1 MKHKKIKFLAACFV
15 VTLALSAASVNIFA
29 AEMNWTFDSET
40 KTVSVKGY
48 GMINDASELT
58 KYLKDAKR
66 ITVLPGVTK
75 TDKNVFTNLGSV
87 EEVDLPDGFLEIGN
101 NSFNLSRNLKKITLP
116 DSLVSIGSEAFMGCT
131 SLENPTIP
139 KNVTEIGVNAFADCT
154 AITRLDVSDENESY
168 TSVDGVIFTK
178 DKKELVM
185 YPAGRQNEE
194 YKIPN
199 GTEIIRE
206 KAFSYNPNLTRV
218 DIPKSVTEI
227 GSYAFYFCDA
237 LQNAEFS
244 AESGARSIGDYAFY
258 GCKIRSIYLPYGIE
272 TVGKSAFKNCDTLTY
287 IDFPGTVRAIGADAL
302 YGVSRQIKTGGF
314 GKAAFEFAS
323 DAGLSFSETVRV
335 KINGREISF
344 DVPAAVRDGCTM
356 VPMRKIFE
364 ELGASVS
371 WNDETQTATGEKDG
385 IVCTFTIGD
394 SVLYKNGEAKELLA
408 PAVLENDRTLVHVRA
423 IAEAFGAEVG
433 WDGETGLVTIEN

>member
-75 TDKNVFTNLGSV
+75 TDKNVFTNLGRV
-87 EEVDLPDGFLEIGN
+87 EEVDLPDGFLEIGD

-178 DKKELVM
+178 DKKNLLCTLRG
-185 YPAGRQNEE
+185 GRMKN
-194 YKIPN
+194 IRFP
-199 GTEIIRE
+199 TEPRLYVKRRFRITRT
-206 KAFSYNPNLTRV
+206 SHGLTSLSRS
-218 DIPKSVTEI
+218 PKSEAMLSISVTH
-227 GSYAFYFCDA
+227 
-237 LQNAEFS
+237 
-244 AESGARSIGDYAFY
+244 
-258 GCKIRSIYLPYGIE
+258 CK
-272 TVGKSAFKNCDTLTY
+272 T
-287 IDFPGTVRAIGADAL
+287 
-302 YGVSRQIKTGGF
+302 
-314 GKAAFEFAS
+314 
-323 DAGLSFSETVRV
+323 LSFPRRAEQEASATMLSMVVKSEV
-335 KINGREISF
+335 F
-344 DVPAAVRDGCTM
+344 
-356 VPMRKIFE
+356 IF
-364 ELGASVS
+364 LMG
-371 WNDETQTATGEKDG
+371 
-385 IVCTFTIGD
+385 
-394 SVLYKNGEAKELLA
+394 
-408 PAVLENDRTLVHVRA
+408 
-423 IAEAFGAEVG
+423 
-433 WDGETGLVTIEN
+433 